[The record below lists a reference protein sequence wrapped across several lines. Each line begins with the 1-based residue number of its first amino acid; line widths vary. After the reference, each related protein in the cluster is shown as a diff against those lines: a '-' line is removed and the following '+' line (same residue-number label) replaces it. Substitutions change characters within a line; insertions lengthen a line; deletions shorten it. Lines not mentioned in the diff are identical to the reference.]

1 MYCIDPQFLTAFL
14 SLSKNGDIKK
24 SHRKKWRWRRRR
36 RRRRRRKRQRPRHHI
51 HDTRSTLRGWSP
63 PALAHVG
70 VDVWSG
76 DWRVPRRWTQKQ
88 TTWGPTMKRI
98 GCVASSCILYI
109 YIYIYVFRIVPR
121 SLPWDLK
128 NGHVSPPNQHVGTVH
143 VLLHYWMLL
152 SYSSCARE
160 SHPTK
165 IIILPTISYWE
176 SKYKIDLQNC
186 KVVSNVVYFD
196 FCCCYAWQ
204 NWYFNV
210 KFYWI

>member
-1 MYCIDPQFLTAFL
+1 MRSTIFNGKDVNTRKAIVLYCIDPQFLTAFL
-14 SLSKNGDIKK
+14 SLSKNGDKKK

-36 RRRRRRKRQRPRHHI
+36 RRTRRRKTQRPRHHI

-109 YIYIYVFRIVPR
+109 YIYMYFVSCPEVFLEILKMATCRHRINTWELSTCYFIIGCFCHILR
-121 SLPWDLK
+121 ALENHTQLK
-128 NGHVSPPNQHVGTVH
+128 
-143 VLLHYWMLL
+143 
-152 SYSSCARE
+152 
-160 SHPTK
+160 
-165 IIILPTISYWE
+165 
-176 SKYKIDLQNC
+176 
-186 KVVSNVVYFD
+186 
-196 FCCCYAWQ
+196 
-204 NWYFNV
+204 
-210 KFYWI
+210 

>member
-1 MYCIDPQFLTAFL
+1 MAKTWTQGKLLYCIDPQFLTAFL
-14 SLSKNGDIKK
+14 SLSKNGDKKK
-24 SHRKKWRWRRRR
+24 SHRKKWRWR

-109 YIYIYVFRIVPR
+109 YIYVFRIVPR

-128 NGHVSPPNQHVGTVH
+128 NGPRVATESTRGNCPRATS
-143 VLLHYWMLL
+143 LLDA
-152 SYSSCARE
+152 SVIFFVR
-160 SHPTK
+160 
-165 IIILPTISYWE
+165 
-176 SKYKIDLQNC
+176 
-186 KVVSNVVYFD
+186 
-196 FCCCYAWQ
+196 
-204 NWYFNV
+204 
-210 KFYWI
+210 